1 MPGYQVT
8 IAGKTYNVE
17 VPNPQERPVRAIV
30 DGEAVEVWLDE
41 NAGAVS
47 APQPTISAPAP
58 APVQA
63 AAPAPTA
70 AAAGDVVVAPLPGVI
85 ISIAVKVGDRVTVGQ
100 ELCVLEAMKMNN
112 PIRSTAN
119 GTVTAIHIS
128 VGQQIQHGAPLL
140 TLGD

>member
-1 MPGYQVT
+1 MPDYQIT
-8 IAGKTYNVE
+8 IAGKTYHVE

-41 NAGAVS
+41 GAVAVS
-47 APQPTISAPAP
+47 APQPAISAPAP
-58 APVQA
+58 APVPA
-63 AAPAPTA
+63 AVPAPS
-70 AAAGDVVVAPLPGVI
+70 AAAGDVTAPLPGII

-112 PIRSTAN
+112 PIRSTAS
-119 GTVTAIHIS
+119 GTVTAVHIS

>member
-41 NAGAVS
+41 DAVS
-47 APQPTISAPAP
+47 APQPAISAPAP
-58 APVQA
+58 APVPVV
-63 AAPAPTA
+63 APAPTA
-70 AAAGDVVVAPLPGVI
+70 AAAGDVTAPLPGVI

-112 PIRSTAN
+112 PIRSTVS
-119 GTVTAIHIS
+119 GKVTAVHIS

-140 TLGD
+140 TLGA

>member
-30 DGEAVEVWLDE
+30 DGETVEVWLDE
-41 NAGAVS
+41 GAGAVPT
-47 APQPTISAPAP
+47 PQPVISAPAP

-63 AAPAPTA
+63 AVPAPTA
-70 AAAGDVVVAPLPGVI
+70 AAAGDVVAPLPGVI

>member
-1 MPGYQVT
+1 MPDYQVT

-17 VPNPQERPVRAIV
+17 VPNPRERPARAIV

-47 APQPTISAPAP
+47 APQPVISAPAM
-58 APVQA
+58 APIPVV
-63 AAPAPTA
+63 APAPTA
-70 AAAGDVVVAPLPGVI
+70 AAAGDVTAPLPGVI

-112 PIRSTAN
+112 PIRSTVS
-119 GTVTAIHIS
+119 GTVTAVHIS
-128 VGQQIQHGAPLL
+128 VGQQIPHGAPLL
-140 TLGD
+140 TLGA

>member
-41 NAGAVS
+41 DAVAVS
-47 APQPTISAPAP
+47 APQPAISAPAP
-58 APVQA
+58 APVPVV
-63 AAPAPTA
+63 APAPTA
-70 AAAGDVVVAPLPGVI
+70 AAAGDVTAPLPGVI

-119 GTVTAIHIS
+119 GKVTAVHIS

-140 TLGD
+140 TLGA

>member
-1 MPGYQVT
+1 MMPDYQGT

-41 NAGAVS
+41 DAVAVS
-47 APQPTISAPAP
+47 APQPAISAPAP
-58 APVQA
+58 APVPVV
-63 AAPAPTA
+63 APAPTA
-70 AAAGDVVVAPLPGVI
+70 AAAGDVTAPLPGVI
-85 ISIAVKVGDRVTVGQ
+85 ISIAVKVGDWVTVGQ

-112 PIRSTAN
+112 PIRSTVS
-119 GTVTAIHIS
+119 GKVTAVHIS

-140 TLGD
+140 TLGA

>member
-8 IAGKTYNVE
+8 IAGKTYHVE
-17 VPNPQERPVRAIV
+17 VPNPQERPVRAVV

-41 NAGAVS
+41 DAGVVS
-47 APQPTISAPAP
+47 TPQPAISAPAP
-58 APVQA
+58 APIPVV
-63 AAPAPTA
+63 APAPTA
-70 AAAGDVVVAPLPGVI
+70 AAAGDVTAPLPGVI

-119 GTVTAIHIS
+119 GTVTAVHIS
-128 VGQQIQHGAPLL
+128 VGQQIPHGAPLL

>member
-41 NAGAVS
+41 DAGAVS
-47 APQPTISAPAP
+47 APQPAISAPAP
-58 APVQA
+58 APVPVV
-63 AAPAPTA
+63 APAPTA
-70 AAAGDVVVAPLPGVI
+70 AAAGDVTAPLPGVI

-112 PIRSTAN
+112 PIRSTVS
-119 GTVTAIHIS
+119 GKVTAVHIS

-140 TLGD
+140 TLGA

>member
-1 MPGYQVT
+1 
-8 IAGKTYNVE
+8 
-17 VPNPQERPVRAIV
+17 
-30 DGEAVEVWLDE
+30 
-41 NAGAVS
+41 
-47 APQPTISAPAP
+47 
-58 APVQA
+58 
-63 AAPAPTA
+63 
-70 AAAGDVVVAPLPGVI
+70 
-85 ISIAVKVGDRVTVGQ
+85 VTVGQ

>member
-41 NAGAVS
+41 DAVAVS
-47 APQPTISAPAP
+47 APQPAISAPAP
-58 APVQA
+58 APVPVV
-63 AAPAPTA
+63 APAPTA
-70 AAAGDVVVAPLPGVI
+70 AAAGDVTAPLPGVI

-112 PIRSTAN
+112 PIRSTVS
-119 GTVTAIHIS
+119 GKVTAVHIS

-140 TLGD
+140 TLGA